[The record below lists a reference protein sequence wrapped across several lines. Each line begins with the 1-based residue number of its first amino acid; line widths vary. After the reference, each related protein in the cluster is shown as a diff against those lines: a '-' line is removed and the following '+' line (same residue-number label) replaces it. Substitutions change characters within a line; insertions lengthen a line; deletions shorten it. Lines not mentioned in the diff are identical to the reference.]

1 MNRFIFKSLFF
12 LFFISIN
19 INAKNISIIK
29 IDSVKSKNSR
39 LTLKDSVS
47 NLINS
52 EPDSKVKFNP
62 INAFISNKGLGSR

>member
-19 INAKNISIIK
+19 INAQNISIIK

-52 EPDSKVKFNP
+52 APD
-62 INAFISNKGLGSR
+62 